1 MEDVKCPACQRY
13 KATPRGEDEIKD
25 LKVRLN
31 RIIGQLN
38 GITKMLDDNR
48 YCGDIL
54 TQIAASESALQQ
66 VGYILLKSHMETCV
80 SEDIKAGKEDSLQE
94 AFELMRKLK

>member
-1 MEDVKCPACQRY
+1 MEDVKCPTCERY

>member
-1 MEDVKCPACQRY
+1 MEDNTCPVCERY
-13 KATPRGEDEIKD
+13 KATPRGEAEVKD
-25 LKVRLN
+25 LKIRLN
-31 RIIGQLN
+31 RIIGQLS
-38 GITKMLDDNR
+38 GISKMLDDNR

-80 SEDIKAGKEDSLQE
+80 KEDVKNGKDNSIEE
-94 AFELMRKLK
+94 AIELMRKLK

>member
-1 MEDVKCPACQRY
+1 MEESKCPACERY
-13 KATPRGEDEIKD
+13 RSTPRGEEEIKD

-31 RIIGQLN
+31 RIIGQLS
-38 GITKMLDDNR
+38 GISKMLDDNR

-80 SEDIKAGKEDSLQE
+80 KDDIKAGKDSSIEE
-94 AFELMRKLK
+94 AIELMRKLK

>member
-1 MEDVKCPACQRY
+1 MEDNICPACERHR
-13 KATPRGEDEIKD
+13 ATPRGEAEIKD
-25 LKVRLN
+25 LKIRLN
-31 RIIGQLN
+31 KIIGQLN
-38 GITKMLDDNR
+38 GINKMLDDNR

-80 SEDIKAGKEDSLQE
+80 SDDIKAGKEESLQE

>member
-1 MEDVKCPACQRY
+1 MEEVKCPACERY

-80 SEDIKAGKEDSLQE
+80 SEDIKSGKEDSLQE

>member
-1 MEDVKCPACQRY
+1 MEKECCPACERY
-13 KATPRGEDEIKD
+13 KATPRGEEEIKD

-31 RIIGQLN
+31 RIIGQLS
-38 GITKMLDDNR
+38 GISKMLDDNR

-80 SEDIKAGKEDSLQE
+80 SEDIKNGKEDSIQE

>member
-1 MEDVKCPACQRY
+1 MEEVKCPACERHR
-13 KATPRGEDEIKD
+13 ATPRGAEEIKD
-25 LKVRLN
+25 LKIRLN

-80 SEDIKAGKEDSLQE
+80 SDDIKAGKDESLQE

>member
-1 MEDVKCPACQRY
+1 MEDVKCPACERY
-13 KATPRGEDEIKD
+13 KHTPRGEEEIKD

-54 TQIAASESALQQ
+54 MQIAASESALQQ
-66 VGYILLKSHMETCV
+66 VGYILLKSHMDTCV
-80 SEDIKAGKEDSLQE
+80 KEDIKAGKEDSLEE

>member
-1 MEDVKCPACQRY
+1 MEEVKCPACERHRT
-13 KATPRGEDEIKD
+13 TPRGAEEIKD
-25 LKVRLN
+25 LKIRLN

-80 SEDIKAGKEDSLQE
+80 SDDIKAGKDESLQE

>member
-1 MEDVKCPACQRY
+1 MEEVTCPACERHR
-13 KATPRGEDEIKD
+13 KTPRGENEIKD
-25 LKVRLN
+25 LKNRLN

-80 SEDIKAGKEDSLQE
+80 SEDIKAGKEDSLEE